1 MEKEPYTFSEWER
14 RFIRDMINYLKRNNV
29 LIYDEKNRYR
39 GEKVIMAEVRA
50 KFENS

>member
-14 RFIRDMINYLKRNNV
+14 KFIRDMINYLRKNGI
-29 LIYDEKNRYR
+29 LIYDESNKYR
-39 GEKVIMAEVRA
+39 GAETILAEVRA